1 MKINH
6 RSSPKQSKTMLHAV
20 FHLMPLLVSDA
31 TYTSSV
37 GDGDGGS
44 SGTSNNNGLSLLF
57 DTFVPISSILTVC
70 IVVGFTLP
78 RHEYFGLFWLMWWAL
93 AVYISLL
100 SVDYNDGDANND
112 GNDAGG
118 LFQSSDDRI
127 RGIVVLVGLPIGI
140 LVVLLV
146 WWKKE
151 TALPSS
157 SIHRRK
163 EWRTRQ
169 ILPNINPIRGFVL
182 KRVPLWSM
190 IAIHIYR
197 LDGLSIVIPF
207 WNGIVPKFVGYQTIV
222 LDVIIGITAIP
233 LTYMLYFPARR
244 RGTGSK
250 QAKRTR
256 RPLFLKDALWFWNS
270 LGLYDLCSAYVVLIL
285 NICRLGGPT
294 ITEPPIL
301 PTLGKHPLPLLIL
314 FQVPLA
320 IAVHVLMLTNMDA
333 LMNEQERQLQTSDD
347 LSLTLP
353 TAAIVTN
360 RW

>member
-1 MKINH
+1 
-6 RSSPKQSKTMLHAV
+6 MLNAV

-31 TYTSSV
+31 ANTSSV
-37 GDGDGGS
+37 DDGVGGS
-44 SGTSNNNGLSLLF
+44 SGISNNNGLSLLF
-57 DTFVPISSILTVC
+57 DTFVPISSILTVS

-100 SVDYNDGDANND
+100 SADYKDGGTNND
-112 GNDAGG
+112 GNDTGG
-118 LFQSSDDRI
+118 LFHSSDDRI
-127 RGIVVLVGLPIGI
+127 RGMVVLVGLPIAI

-151 TALPSS
+151 RTLPSS
-157 SIHRRK
+157 SIQRRK
-163 EWRTRQ
+163 EWETRQ
-169 ILPNINPIRGFVL
+169 ILPNIHPIRGFVL

-190 IAIHIYR
+190 VAIHIYR

-207 WNGIVPKFVGYQTIV
+207 WNGNVPKFVGYQTIV
-222 LDVIIGITAIP
+222 LDVIMGITAIP
-233 LTYMLYFPARR
+233 LTYMLYVPARQ
-244 RGTGSK
+244 RGTGRK

-270 LGLYDLCSAYVVLIL
+270 LGLYDLCSAYVVLVL
-285 NICRLGGPT
+285 NICGLGGPT
-294 ITEPPIL
+294 ITEPPLL

-333 LMNEQERQLQTSDD
+333 LMHEQERQLQKLDD
-347 LSLTLP
+347 QSLTLP
-353 TAAIVTN
+353 TSATATN